1 MNTKSAENVDR
12 QPKKEQDDDPLNDFI
27 IYVNTKS
34 AGNVVRKPKEER
46 DDSLNGSVIYVN
58 TKQAGNVVRKPKK
71 ERAGSSLDDSVDYAG
86 FSMNVPTHL
95 NNMKADNYGECLIIF
110 TEIILYIFMSS
121 I

>member
-110 TEIILYIFMSS
+110 TEIKLCLRY
-121 I
+121 